1 MLSVR
6 TCGHCKY
13 DEDPEDEQRHGV
25 SHHPVPLSKYDA
37 LYSIIFYQWFKEQ
50 LVITLPMVKDLSLKC
65 KTSWMVFL
73 PVPMSICQW
82 TFIISYEIGN
92 M

>member
-37 LYSIIFYQWFKEQ
+37 LYSIIFYQ
-50 LVITLPMVKDLSLKC
+50 
-65 KTSWMVFL
+65 
-73 PVPMSICQW
+73 
-82 TFIISYEIGN
+82 
-92 M
+92 